1 MLLDRDLLNCR
12 GIGRAGGQCLLP
24 LGDRG
29 GSGGRLFGMFWG
41 GGVEEQ
47 GMKDGQLR
55 HLLPPLILKQV
66 SNLG

>member
-24 LGDRG
+24 LDDRG
-29 GSGGRLFGMFWG
+29 GSVGRLFGMLG

-47 GMKDGQLR
+47 GNEGRAAATSAAAINIKTSL
-55 HLLPPLILKQV
+55 
-66 SNLG
+66 